1 MKTSWNTN
9 KSETGIKVNKRSV
22 HPLNIG
28 GDLTNNWQ
36 TIANSFND
44 YSLRIADK
52 IIDNNGN
59 DKMVHSNNNNN
70 PLNYMLQ
77 ILKHPFPNTKFNYM

>member
-1 MKTSWNTN
+1 
-9 KSETGIKVNKRSV
+9 VRL
-22 HPLNIG
+22 LNIS
-28 GDLTNNWQ
+28 GDLTNNRQ
-36 TIANSFND
+36 TTANSFND
-44 YSLRIADK
+44 YFLRIADK

-59 DKMVHSNNNNN
+59 DKLVQSNNNNN